1 MSSREEYKKVIKNI
15 KNINININNID
26 LWKNH
31 FYCYYYYVGY
41 KLHLVFLGF
50 EMTYI
55 RDYGYAYYGAY
66 GCAYGYN
73 F

>member
-1 MSSREEYKKVIKNI
+1 MSSREEYKKVI

-31 FYCYYYYVGY
+31 FSGYYYLVE
-41 KLHLVFLGF
+41 KLQLEDFLGF
-50 EMTYI
+50 ELIY
-55 RDYGYAYYGAY
+55 YGAYYGAY
-66 GCAYGYN
+66 GYN

>member
-15 KNINININNID
+15 KNINNININID

-31 FYCYYYYVGY
+31 FSGYYYLVE
-41 KLHLVFLGF
+41 KLHLEDFLGF
-50 EMTYI
+50 ELI
-55 RDYGYAYYGAY
+55 YGCASICAYYGAY
-66 GCAYGYN
+66 YYN

>member
-15 KNINININNID
+15 NNID

-31 FYCYYYYVGY
+31 FSGYYYYVDD
-41 KLHLVFLGF
+41 KLHLYLGFLGF
-50 EMTYI
+50 ELIYI
-55 RDYGYAYYGAY
+55 CAYGCAYYGAYYGAY
-66 GCAYGYN
+66 GYN

>member
-15 KNINININNID
+15 NVNINNID

-31 FYCYYYYVGY
+31 FGGHHYFVDD
-41 KLHLVFLGF
+41 KFHLEDFLGF
-50 EMTYI
+50 ESTYRYAYI
-55 RDYGYAYYGAY
+55 CAYYGAY
-66 GCAYGYN
+66 GYN

>member
-15 KNINININNID
+15 NVNINNID

-31 FYCYYYYVGY
+31 FSGYYYFVDD
-41 KLHLVFLGF
+41 KFHLKDFLVSDLIYGCA
-50 EMTYI
+50 YI
-55 RDYGYAYYGAY
+55 CAYYGAY
-66 GCAYGYN
+66 GYK

>member
-15 KNINININNID
+15 KNINDINNID

-31 FYCYYYYVGY
+31 FSGYYYLVE
-41 KLHLVFLGF
+41 KLHLEDFLGF
-50 EMTYI
+50 ELI
-55 RDYGYAYYGAY
+55 YGCAYYGAY
-66 GCAYGYN
+66 YSAYGYN